1 MRSSSV
7 EVPGCLWPREE
18 GWGTGLS
25 CNCLKCFNIGAPLV
39 YTVLSIG
46 FNGVLSRKI
55 FSFNQGIFGE
65 NNDTFSDEK
74 CIFVSVQ
81 RYSLLFR

>member
-1 MRSSSV
+1 M
-7 EVPGCLWPREE
+7 
-18 GWGTGLS
+18 
-25 CNCLKCFNIGAPLV
+25 

-74 CIFVSVQ
+74 YILVSVQ
-81 RYSLLFR
+81 RYSLLFRSAYYFQTTQMKTKLYKSHESLDDWEQITQ